1 MSSYNDFVKNSIDLV
16 DFGEFVAKIAPV
28 WHSLNSAPHKVSYYI
43 TLSKDSGG
51 YISAKFSLNYCL
63 IMVLISEIILTQ
75 NLSIVT
81 LKC

>member
-1 MSSYNDFVKNSIDLV
+1 MHLTRSVIISPYQFK
-16 DFGEFVAKIAPV
+16 KIQ
-28 WHSLNSAPHKVSYYI
+28 
-43 TLSKDSGG
+43 GG

-63 IMVLISEIILTQ
+63 IMVLIYEIILTQ